1 MISMKKSIPF
11 TLAAI
16 GTSLFFYAC
25 TGEKTEQKQED
36 TIEFVKIETVTEQ
49 SVPQIMTYTATVQPD
64 KRNAISSSTPNRI
77 KKLYVEIGDRVKKGQ
92 PLVELDASNITQ
104 QKVQLDNIEL
114 EYNRTRE
121 LVAVGGASQQQL
133 DQIRTQY
140 EATKSAYDNL
150 LENTTLLCPVN
161 GVVTARNYD
170 EGDMAS
176 GAILTVMQIN
186 PVKIVINVSEQEF
199 PKVKLGMPIQIK
211 LDVYGDEIFQGKV
224 SLIYPTINEYTR
236 TFGVEVEI
244 PNGDQRI
251 RPGMFARATVDY
263 GSVNRVVVPDR
274 AVIKRA
280 GSGDRYVY
288 IYNNDGTVSYEKV
301 ELGRHLD
308 DTYEL
313 ISGVENNAQVVVAGQ
328 TRLTDGAKVKVLE

>member
-11 TLAAI
+11 TIAAI
-16 GTSLFFYAC
+16 ASIFLYAC
-25 TGEKTEQKQED
+25 SGEKTEQKPED
-36 TIEFVKIETVTEQ
+36 TIELVKIETVTVQ

-64 KRNAISSSTPNRI
+64 KRNAISSSMPNRI
-77 KKLYVEIGDRVKKGQ
+77 KKLYVEIGDRVHKGQ
-92 PLVELDASNITQ
+92 PLVELDAANITQ

-199 PKVKLGMPIQIK
+199 PKVKLGMPIDIK
-211 LDVYGDEIFQGKV
+211 LDVYGDELFHGKV
-224 SLIYPTINEYTR
+224 SLIYPTINEATR

-244 PNGDQRI
+244 PNNDQRI
-251 RPGMFARATVDY
+251 RPGMFARASVDY
-263 GSVNRVVVPDR
+263 GSVDRVVVPDR

-288 IYNNDGTVSYEKV
+288 VYNNDGTVSYVKV

-308 DTYEL
+308 TSYEL
-313 ISGVENNAQVVVAGQ
+313 ISGVENNAQIVVAGQ

>member
-16 GTSLFFYAC
+16 GTSLFFCAC

-224 SLIYPTINEYTR
+224 SLIYPTINESTR

>member
-16 GTSLFFYAC
+16 GTSLFFFFF

-224 SLIYPTINEYTR
+224 SLIYPTINESTR

>member
-16 GTSLFFYAC
+16 GTSLFFYAR

-224 SLIYPTINEYTR
+224 SLIYPTINESTR

-251 RPGMFARATVDY
+251 PGMFARATVDY

>member
-11 TLAAI
+11 TIAAI
-16 GTSLFFYAC
+16 ASIFLYAC
-25 TGEKTEQKQED
+25 SGEKTEQKQED
-36 TIEFVKIETVTEQ
+36 TIEPVKIETVTVQ

-64 KRNAISSSTPNRI
+64 KRNAISSSMPNRI
-77 KKLYVEIGDRVKKGQ
+77 KKLYVEIGDRVHKGQ
-92 PLVELDASNITQ
+92 PLVELDAANITQ

-199 PKVKLGMPIQIK
+199 PKVKLGMPIDIK
-211 LDVYGDEIFQGKV
+211 LDVYGDELFHGKV
-224 SLIYPTINEYTR
+224 SLIYPTINEATR

-244 PNGDQRI
+244 PNNDQRI
-251 RPGMFARATVDY
+251 RPGMFAVLLL
-263 GSVNRVVVPDR
+263 
-274 AVIKRA
+274 IM
-280 GSGDRYVY
+280 
-288 IYNNDGTVSYEKV
+288 
-301 ELGRHLD
+301 GRS
-308 DTYEL
+308 
-313 ISGVENNAQVVVAGQ
+313 IG
-328 TRLTDGAKVKVLE
+328 